1 MLLIYFPDWGRHDLA
16 VSRSGEEEGG
26 IVIYRGPHHLHV
38 QIIGAH
44 RRGFQGGLIYLSF
57 KYIFISQMAEN
68 NSGLA
73 RWQTHCLHAH
83 FNLGGTLRLN
93 KGFFLETLST
103 ALLLWSLT
111 KCGKLC
117 RKNMLYVG
125 RNHAHVFASAGTYT
139 ETQHMACM
147 FNLLLCVTRLMW
159 WVVSV
164 LSSPHREKKQK
175 IQDIRKNV
183 KDAIVVSF
191 ICITSQ
197 MCSMSLLI
205 HRIPLQSHFTD
216 YYTGLQSDSPHPLVF
231 ILLNACFFF
240 FFLRL

>member
-1 MLLIYFPDWGRHDLA
+1 
-16 VSRSGEEEGG
+16 
-26 IVIYRGPHHLHV
+26 
-38 QIIGAH
+38 
-44 RRGFQGGLIYLSF
+44 
-57 KYIFISQMAEN
+57 MAEN

-159 WVVSV
+159 WDVSV

>member
-1 MLLIYFPDWGRHDLA
+1 
-16 VSRSGEEEGG
+16 
-26 IVIYRGPHHLHV
+26 
-38 QIIGAH
+38 
-44 RRGFQGGLIYLSF
+44 
-57 KYIFISQMAEN
+57 
-68 NSGLA
+68 
-73 RWQTHCLHAH
+73 
-83 FNLGGTLRLN
+83 
-93 KGFFLETLST
+93 
-103 ALLLWSLT
+103 
-111 KCGKLC
+111 
-117 RKNMLYVG
+117 MLYVG

-159 WVVSV
+159 WDVSV

-240 FFLRL
+240 FFPQTIVSAMSTLIPPVPLANPEDQFRIDYIKSIAPLSDFDYSQVRPLDVCEYV